1 MESLTQAAVAYL
13 NAGLSVIALTGK
25 QPNTLFHKRGLLDA
39 ISGTVESHGDHPLDS
54 YSYDGCPG
62 CADREQLERVFGHAK
77 TTGIGIPIPEHLVVV
92 DIDGEEG
99 ARQWRDLAR
108 DEMIPET
115 PVAITH
121 HGLHLWYFTSQIRR
135 CGKLGPRL
143 DLKGVGGY
151 VAAPPSAF
159 GPCNEDP
166 CPRRHQPVER
176 YEWLAPLVGL
186 DGMLGGGLREGFSF
200 LPPAVEEQ
208 LDDAEALE
216 RENSPER
223 HVYTL
228 FNLSLQG
235 GCWRLHT
242 EPVPPV
248 IDGLL
253 EAVRRASEGNRNN
266 MLAWA
271 TLQARDEGLKLE
283 DALRELGAAAAEAGL
298 TARETRTTIVQ
309 AYRRSRE

>member
-25 QPNTLFHKRGLLDA
+25 QPNTLFHRRGLLDA
-39 ISGTVESHGDHPLDS
+39 ISGTVEPHGDHPLDS

-62 CADREQLERVFGHAK
+62 CADREQLERIFGHRK

-99 ARQWRDLAR
+99 AQQWRDLAR
-108 DEMIPET
+108 DELIPET
-115 PVAITH
+115 PVARTGR
-121 HGLHLWYFTSQIRR
+121 GLHMWYFTSKIRR
-135 CGKLGPRL
+135 STKLGPKL

-151 VAAPPSAF
+151 VAVPPSRHFDAD
-159 GPCNEDP
+159 GNEDA
-166 CPRRHQPVER
+166 V
-176 YEWLAPLVGL
+176 YEWLAPLVGP

-200 LPPAVEEQ
+200 LPPAVEVQ
-208 LDDAEALE
+208 LDAAEALE
-216 RENSPER
+216 SENGIER

-253 EAVRRASEGNRNN
+253 EAVRKAAEGNRNN